1 MKVPPGSG
9 AKVQPRTFFLN
20 EKQEL
25 ASFDRDGGGGQV
37 DYVPIDWSARSA
49 GLSASFRR
57 ATTPPARSAD
67 PSVGR
72 HFFVVAVPVHAV
84 QKRSQAKTVP
94 GGIKHE
100 APAFG
105 GEQSHLFRKLGMDLI
120 ETLPGGKAAV
130 HVLSTRTE
138 QLLSTIASL
147 PGASSR
153 EKARWIN
160 FETFEPLDWTARV
173 SMGWVET
180 LHPGAVVEVVIRF
193 QPALT
198 RLEVN
203 DVLQSMARVLDDKHS
218 RLTKAGREFSGRYWC
233 AGFLTREF
241 ILAVAREFSS
251 VQSIHPPIRSPVAMA
266 RKGRRPLAPG
276 ASMATSNLPTLP
288 PSELPTVA
296 IVDCGIPEKHVHL
309 APYRRSGFRNPDIDP
324 VYPYL
329 GSHGSHVASCAV
341 FGRLNMNGGI
351 QPPPPGRCRVIDVM
365 VAHDAGFINSD
376 LVVPAM
382 DAIVGTAP
390 DVRVFNLSV
399 GSAPLDTL
407 DPVTR
412 REHLMKLQDLDNFA
426 FARDV
431 LLVIAAGNS
440 TPGLSPK
447 EAYPNHVDDP
457 RWGLGFEARTFN
469 GIVSGAYV
477 DVLVPDSVAGI
488 VGAPSPFTRIGP
500 GLCGSPVPG
509 FSAPGGDC
517 SEGYAWAPGT
527 GPWVCDAEGNW
538 EDSNGTSLAAPLVAR
553 EAAWVIKDLAQHC
566 APTVAPFSSTVKAW
580 LNLVAQRPRLPGAF
594 ERLAQR
600 TLGKGFPT
608 AERLRAPIEHSAV
621 FIWQT
626 MLQAAKSVNR
636 AQLPVPAEWLRKAST
651 PTLRIVCAWST
662 PVNSA
667 LVDSW
672 ACRKVSL
679 RVRPFGGEAALRG
692 GGNASGAYPLIDRL
706 MDISPKVLEEKGI
719 VAADAPWII
728 EVEYEEIGAYPPAMT
743 VSAQQRVGVVI
754 ELFDAG
760 ENATSPQAAI
770 QALPVAMDML
780 RLSVLQQPIQT
791 PIVIRT

>member
-1 MKVPPGSG
+1 MPPGSG
-9 AKVQPRTFFLN
+9 SKVQPRTFFLN

-25 ASFDRDGGGGQV
+25 ASFDRDGGRGQA
-37 DYVPIDWSARSA
+37 DYIPIDWSARSA

-57 ATTPPARSAD
+57 ATTPPARSVD

-84 QKRSQAKTVP
+84 QKRSHAKTVP

-105 GEQSHLFRKLGMDLI
+105 GEQSRLFRKLGMDLI

-130 HVLSTRTE
+130 HVPSARTE
-138 QLLSTIASL
+138 QLLSTLASL

-160 FETFEPLDWTARV
+160 FENFEPLDWTARV
-173 SMGWVET
+173 SVAWVET
-180 LHPGAVVEVVIRF
+180 LQPNAVAEVVIRF

-198 RLEVN
+198 RIEVN
-203 DVLQSMARVLDDKHS
+203 DVLQSMTRVLDGKHS

-233 AGFLTREF
+233 TGFLTREF
-241 ILAVAREFSS
+241 ILTIAREFSS
-251 VQSIHPPIRSPVAMA
+251 VQSIHPPIRSPVAIA
-266 RKGRRPLAPG
+266 RKGRRQPAPG
-276 ASMATSNLPTLP
+276 ASVPTSNLPALP

-296 IVDCGIPEKHVHL
+296 IVDCGIPENHVYL

-324 VYPYL
+324 MYPYL

-341 FGRLNMNGGI
+341 FGRLDMNGGLR
-351 QPPPPGRCRVIDVM
+351 PPPPGKCRVIDVM
-365 VAHDAGFINSD
+365 VAHDAESIDSD

-399 GSAPLDTL
+399 GSPPLDTL
-407 DPVTR
+407 DPVAR

-440 TPGLSPK
+440 RAGISPNK
-447 EAYPNHVDDP
+447 PYPNHVDDP
-457 RWGLGFEARTFN
+457 RWALGFEARTFN

-477 DVLVPDSVAGI
+477 DVLVPDSVAGHL
-488 VGAPSPFTRIGP
+488 GAPSPFTRIGP

-517 SEGYAWAPGT
+517 LVGYAWAPGT

-538 EDSNGTSLAAPLVAR
+538 EDSSGTSLAAPLVAR
-553 EAAWVIKDLAQHC
+553 EAAWVIKELAQHC
-566 APTVAPFSSTVKAW
+566 APTAAPFSATVKAW
-580 LNLVAQRPRLPGAF
+580 LNLVARRPPLTGAY

-600 TLGKGFPT
+600 TLGRGFPT
-608 AERLRAPIEHSAV
+608 AERLRAPIEESAV

-626 MLQAAKSVNR
+626 VLQAAKSVNR
-636 AQLPVPAEWLRKAST
+636 AQFPVPAEWLKKASM
-651 PTLRIVCAWST
+651 PTLRVVCAWST
-662 PVNSA
+662 PVNIA

-679 RVRPFGGEAALRG
+679 KVRPFGGEVALRG
-692 GGNASGAYPLIDRL
+692 GGNASGAYPLIDRRQ
-706 MDISPKVLEEKGI
+706 DISLKVLEEKGFI
-719 VAADAPWII
+719 VTDSLWVV
-728 EVEYEEIGAYPPAMT
+728 EVEYEEIGEYPPAMT
-743 VSAQQRVGVVI
+743 VSSQQRVGVVL

-760 ENATSPQAAI
+760 ETATSPQAAI
-770 QALPVAMDML
+770 QALPIAMDML

-791 PIVIRT
+791 PIMIRA

>member
-1 MKVPPGSG
+1 VPPGSG
-9 AKVQPRTFFLN
+9 TKIQPRTFFLN

-25 ASFDRDGGGGQV
+25 ASFDRDGGGGQAH
-37 DYVPIDWSARSA
+37 YVPIDWSARSA

-84 QKRSQAKTVP
+84 QKRSQAKAVP

-100 APAFG
+100 VPAFG
-105 GEQSHLFRKLGMDLI
+105 GEQSRLFRKLGMDLI

-130 HVLSTRTE
+130 HVPSTRTE

-160 FETFEPLDWTARV
+160 FENFEPLDWTSRV
-173 SMGWVET
+173 SVAWVET
-180 LHPGAVVEVVIRF
+180 LQPRAVAEVVIRL

-203 DVLQSMARVLDDKHS
+203 DVLQSMTQVLDGTHS

-233 AGFLTREF
+233 AGFLTREIIF
-241 ILAVAREFSS
+241 TIAREFSS

-266 RKGRRPLAPG
+266 RKGRRPP
-276 ASMATSNLPTLP
+276 ASDASVATSKLPALP
-288 PSELPTVA
+288 LNELPTVA

-309 APYRRSGFRNPDIDP
+309 APYRRSGFRNPDLDP
-324 VYPYL
+324 TYTYL
-329 GSHGSHVASCAV
+329 GHHGSHVASCAV

-351 QPPPPGRCRVIDVM
+351 QPPPPGNCRVIDVM
-365 VAHDAGFINSD
+365 VARNEKSIDSD

-399 GSAPLDTL
+399 GSSPLDTL

-440 TPGLSPK
+440 TPGLSPT
-447 EAYPNHVDDP
+447 EPYPNHVNDR

-477 DVLVPDSVAGI
+477 DVLAPDAVAGVI
-488 VGAPSPFTRIGP
+488 GAPSPFTRIGP

-509 FSAPGGDC
+509 FSAPGGDGTG
-517 SEGYAWAPGT
+517 GYDFAPGT
-527 GPWVCDAEGNW
+527 GPWVCDDKGNW
-538 EDSNGTSLAAPLVAR
+538 EDSNGTSYAAPLVAR
-553 EAAWVIKDLAQHC
+553 EAAWVIKHLAQHC
-566 APTVAPFSSTVKAW
+566 APTTAPFSATVKAW
-580 LNLVAQRPRLPGAF
+580 LNLVARRPPLTGAF

-600 TLGKGFPT
+600 TLGQGFPT

-621 FIWQT
+621 FVWQT

-636 AQLPVPAEWLRKAST
+636 AQFPVPAEWLKKASV
-651 PTLRIVCAWST
+651 PTLRVVCAWST
-662 PVNSA
+662 PVNIA

-679 RVRPFGGEAALRG
+679 KVRPFGGEAALRG
-692 GGNASGAYPLIDRL
+692 GGNASGAYPLIDRRQ
-706 MDISPKVLEEKGI
+706 DISPKVLEEKGFVVI
-719 VAADAPWII
+719 DSLWVV
-728 EVEYEEIGAYPPAMT
+728 EVEYEEIGEYPPAMT
-743 VSAQQRVGVVI
+743 VSSQQRVGVVL

-760 ENATSPQAAI
+760 ETETSPQAAI
-770 QALPVAMDML
+770 QAHPLAMGML
-780 RLSVLQQPIQT
+780 RLSVLQQPVQT